1 MNEFFTRLDRALE
14 RLYVWSGAA
23 AAVFLVLVGA
33 CVLTSILSRL
43 LDIYVAGINEY
54 SGYAMAASSFLA
66 LAHTL
71 REGGHIRVALVRSKL
86 RPTAKL
92 WLEVWCLLVAT
103 AMTSYLA
110 YYLVYLA
117 WISWKFEE
125 KSEGAAATLLW
136 WPQSIMAV
144 GSIIFAI
151 SVAHGLVRVIV
162 RRDPDAASTSPTEL
176 TAE

>member
-1 MNEFFTRLDRALE
+1 MNQFFTRLDKALE
-14 RLYVWSGAA
+14 RLYVWAGAA
-23 AAVFLVLVGA
+23 AAMFLVLVGV

-43 LDIYVAGINEY
+43 FDIYVAGVNAY

-66 LAHTL
+66 LAHTF

-86 RPTAKL
+86 APTAKF
-92 WLEVWCLLVAT
+92 WLEIWCLLVAT
-103 AMTSYLA
+103 AMSSYLA

-136 WPQSIMAV
+136 WPQSIVAI
-144 GSIIFAI
+144 GAIIFAV
-151 SVAHGLVRVIV
+151 SVFHGLIRVMV
-162 RRDPDAASTSPTEL
+162 RRDPDAASAAPTAL
-176 TAE
+176 TAK

>member
-1 MNEFFTRLDRALE
+1 MTHFFTRLDAALE

-23 AAVFLVLVGA
+23 AAVFLVLVGI
-33 CVLTSILSRL
+33 CVLTSIISRL
-43 LDIYVAGINEY
+43 LDVYVAGINEY

-66 LAHTL
+66 LAHTF
-71 REGGHIRVALVRSKL
+71 REGGHIRVALIRSRLQHKAKL
-86 RPTAKL
+86 R
-92 WLEVWCLLVAT
+92 LEVWCLLVAT
-103 AMTSYLA
+103 AMSSYLA
-110 YYLVYLA
+110 YYLVNLA

-136 WPQSIMAV
+136 WPQSIIAV
-144 GSIIFAI
+144 GSIIFAT

-162 RRDPDAASTSPTEL
+162 KRDPNAASAAPAEL